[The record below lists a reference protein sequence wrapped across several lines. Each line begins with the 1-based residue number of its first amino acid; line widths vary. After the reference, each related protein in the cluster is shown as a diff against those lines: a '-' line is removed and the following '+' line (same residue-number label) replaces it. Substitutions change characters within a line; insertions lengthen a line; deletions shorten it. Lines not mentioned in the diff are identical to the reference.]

1 MAEIKQK
8 TDQAKL
14 TSKDLQ
20 RIVDMLFNRHFRQ
33 LQLTGN
39 FLVGEVRFSAQFKN
53 LPHLGRQSADLLFDQ
68 GAQFIFSHQMIRNRF
83 AMVNKM
89 LKGHD
94 VRRFNFFMGDHVN
107 DPVSNR
113 LIKVSG
119 EVCF

>member
-33 LQLTGN
+33 LQLAGN
-39 FLVGEVRFSAQFKN
+39 FLVGEVCFSAQFKN

-94 VRRFNFFMGDHVN
+94 VR
-107 DPVSNR
+107 
-113 LIKVSG
+113 
-119 EVCF
+119 